1 MKQAWLLLCA
11 IFSPLGG
18 LVAVLRVVLDFIATM
33 DGILA
38 DPEQAA
44 DMRTHSGRKTL
55 EGAIAFAETWINIV
69 IAARAVEMLGLP
81 RHACRFET
89 RWTGWTPSAPRTFD
103 SLMQRYERM
112 RAALYAVE
120 RLARRRAAQIRRA
133 MAADPLGLDA
143 ASTIPECESHALVR
157 PLAPVCA
164 GPARLALTLPIRA
177 PPELLI
183 SPHCETSWPRRRH
196 LRERTR
202 APCTRA
208 LAFPRA
214 SHHQEVNVGI

>member
-1 MKQAWLLLCA
+1 MKQTWRLLCE

-18 LVAVLRVVLDFIATM
+18 LVAVLRAMLGFIAAM
-33 DGILA
+33 DAVLA

-44 DMRTHSGRKTL
+44 DMRTHSGRRML

-89 RWTGWTPSAPRTFD
+89 RWTGWEPSAPRTFD

-133 MAADPLGLDA
+133 LAADASGHDA
-143 ASTIPECESHALVR
+143 TNTIPATDLHPHAR
-157 PLAPVCA
+157 PLARSCPSH
-164 GPARLALTLPIRA
+164 ARMALALPIRA
-177 PPELLI
+177 PP
-183 SPHCETSWPRRRH
+183 
-196 LRERTR
+196 
-202 APCTRA
+202 
-208 LAFPRA
+208 
-214 SHHQEVNVGI
+214 